1 MKLSLRTIGKIGFLL
16 VIIGFLMPVAC
27 DQNGFE
33 IANFMMKNDEF
44 IACILLYILFISAVV
59 GCFFGVLLI
68 QRKRVQLSLEWV
80 VLIACIASGLIVY
93 FMNLKNIKLQT
104 GAYVILTGWIVALI
118 GQLIPDR

>member
-1 MKLSLRTIGKIGFLL
+1 MKLSLRTIGKFGFLL

-33 IANFMMKNDEF
+33 IANYMFKNDEV
-44 IACILLYILFISAVV
+44 IAGILLYLLFISAII
-59 GCFFGVLLI
+59 GCFIGVLSI
-68 QRKRVQLSLEWV
+68 QGKGVQLSLEWI
-80 VLIACIASGLIVY
+80 VLIACIVSGLVVY
-93 FMNLKNIKLQT
+93 FMNLKDIDLQK